1 VSLPVAKEESR
12 RAAVLQALLS
22 RVRAIPRYI
31 GATVV
36 GIARETGGILL
47 LFARILRRLIPPK
60 LDYDETWRN
69 LYKMGVKSVPIV
81 MLTAFFT
88 GVLMVIQSAAY
99 IKQYSARE
107 MLGWGVGLSV
117 FREIGPILIALMFS
131 GRVGSNNTAEL
142 ATMTVTEQI
151 DALRALAIEPIRF
164 LIVPRFL
171 SMEVMLTLLTVIGD
185 MLAVLG
191 GGLFSETLMDVDFNT
206 FANSLLSYVKL
217 SDFMHGIAKSTLFG
231 VVIGVV
237 SCHFGL
243 NVKGGAKGVGRAV
256 NACVVS
262 SAVGI
267 FVLDYFVTALWGGG

>member
-1 VSLPVAKEESR
+1 MSVPAASGGASLDKGRPKLGDR
-12 RAAVLQALLS
+12 IMVLPQHL
-22 RVRAIPRYI
+22 
-31 GATVV
+31 GQTVV
-36 GIARETGGILL
+36 GIAQETGGILL
-47 LFARILRRLIPPK
+47 LLFRILRRLFPPR

-69 LYKMGVKSVPIV
+69 LYKMGVRSVPIV

-88 GVLMVIQSAAY
+88 GLLMVIQSAAY
-99 IKQYSARE
+99 VKQYSARE
-107 MLGWGVGLSV
+107 MLGWGVGMSV

-171 SMEVMLTLLTVIGD
+171 SMVIMLTLLTVIGD
-185 MLAVLG
+185 LLAILG
-191 GGLFSETLMDVDFNT
+191 GGIFSETLMDVDFNT

-217 SDFMHGIAKSTLFG
+217 SDFTHGIAKATIFG

-243 NVKGGAKGVGRAV
+243 NVKGGARGVGRAV

-267 FVLDYFVTALWGGG
+267 FVLDYFVTGLLGG